1 MDKTKTVPVTLLK
14 RLGSQ
19 PPEFTLPVT
28 LHKLNGV
35 AVQISLR
42 CKALRKTEWA
52 DARDERQRAAL
63 AALTPEAPQ
72 PKAEVP
78 ADAKA
83 EADADAEATE
93 APPAKDGM
101 TAALEAIVAKGYA
114 ANVRQGLRDDADL
127 VLVFAL
133 GWNLEDDFCADGLIA
148 LEDEFGGS
156 LREILASYDK
166 AIFHGRLGN

>member
-28 LHKLNGV
+28 IHKLNGV

-63 AALTPEAPQ
+63 AALNPEAPKSQ
-72 PKAEVP
+72 AEAT

-83 EADADAEATE
+83 DAEAEATE
-93 APPAKDGM
+93 APTAKDGM

>member
-28 LHKLNGV
+28 IHKLNGV

-42 CKALRKTEWA
+42 CRALRKTEWA

-63 AALTPEAPQ
+63 AALNPEAPQ
-72 PKAEVP
+72 PQ
-78 ADAKA
+78 A
-83 EADADAEATE
+83 EAPADAEATE

>member
-28 LHKLNGV
+28 IYKLNGV

-42 CKALRKTEWA
+42 CRALRKTEWA

-63 AALTPEAPQ
+63 AALNPEAPQ
-72 PKAEVP
+72 PQ
-78 ADAKA
+78 A
-83 EADADAEATE
+83 EAPADAEAAE

-114 ANVRQGLRDDADL
+114 ANVRQGLRDDAGL